1 MTKTTKREAFV
12 AVLMGSAF
20 GIGLAQ
26 EDERGYYPQV
36 GFGTF
41 ATYDDACE
49 KARELNTRLGLD
61 PVDAAMI
68 VASSMRTQN
77 RQNRQKREVK

>member
-1 MTKTTKREAFV
+1 MTTKTKREAFV
-12 AVLMGSAF
+12 AVLMGRAF

-26 EDERGYYPQV
+26 EDTRGYYPQL
-36 GFGTF
+36 GFGSF
-41 ATYDDACE
+41 ESYELASE

-61 PVDAAMI
+61 PMDAAMI

-77 RQNRQKREVK
+77 RAKRTAKETK